1 MERSQLTGTL
11 QEMETVRILLHPDG
25 NSLTIENDLPGFSL
39 QLDSMNV
46 ADLQWVFS
54 PFGEE
59 CIQLFLSDGGF
70 VIISPNDFVFDVQ
83 QEGII
88 QVQNLPPI
96 CSVREMLMGFEDYR
110 ENPCPS
116 NNYDENLG
124 LFYLHLYIIK
134 SAESHGITILS
145 MMEELIRTGKENGIW
160 MQENL

>member
-1 MERSQLTGTL
+1 MERSQLTATL
-11 QEMETVRILLHPDG
+11 QEMETVRILLQPDG

-39 QLDSMNV
+39 QIDSRNV
-46 ADLQWVFS
+46 EDLQWVFS

-59 CIQLFLSDGGF
+59 CIQLFLLNGSF
-70 VIISPNDFVFDVQ
+70 LIISPNDFVFDVQ

-96 CSVREMLMGFEDYR
+96 CSVREMMMGFEDYLK
-110 ENPCPS
+110 NPCPS
-116 NNYDENLG
+116 SNYDENLG

-134 SAESHGITILS
+134 SAESHGITIQS
-145 MMEELIRTGKENGIW
+145 MMEELIRIGKGNGIW